1 MHEAFA
7 AFCFLWLVLGAT
19 VIKGIKLVEN
29 IGVDYVMI
37 MDLKSLV
44 VLKCF
49 SMECEEFLICLST
62 RHLEISRHN
71 KGFMLSVDRYEE
83 ESPFTL
89 GILVVYGQT
98 VVAAGLHVL
107 TGVVTVAGWDLLV
120 YRLTF
125 GGCL

>member
-1 MHEAFA
+1 
-7 AFCFLWLVLGAT
+7 
-19 VIKGIKLVEN
+19 
-29 IGVDYVMI
+29 MI
-37 MDLKSLV
+37 MDLERLV

-107 TGVVTVAGWDLLV
+107 TGVVTVAGGDLLV
-120 YRLTF
+120 YWLTF
-125 GGCL
+125 RSCLEKKGCQVNLKQ